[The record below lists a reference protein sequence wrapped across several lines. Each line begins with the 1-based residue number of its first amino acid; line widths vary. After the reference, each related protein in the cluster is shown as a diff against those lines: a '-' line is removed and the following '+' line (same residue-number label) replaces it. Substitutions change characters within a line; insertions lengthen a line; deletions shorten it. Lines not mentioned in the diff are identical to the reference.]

1 MEPQRPRISDNLRKE
16 IIITL
21 VIKAVFLYLL
31 WFLFFQSPEPP
42 HPANERIEHTLFGI
56 TSSTPLNPESS
67 VLQSKETLH
76 GN

>member
-1 MEPQRPRISDNLRKE
+1 MEPQRPRITDNLRKE

-31 WFLFFQSPEPP
+31 WFLFFQSPEPQ
-42 HPANERIEHTLFGI
+42 HPANERIEQSLFGI
-56 TSSTPLNPESS
+56 SSSTSLNPDSS
-67 VLQSKETLH
+67 VLQTKETLH